1 LNSETKLKFQQP
13 VLLELPKFKTAL
25 EYRDRFSFGIDKL
38 DSKLQMHLEDVLGIF
53 GGTRYT
59 NILATRL
66 VVRSL
71 LPRNHGGSNAEKI

>member
-1 LNSETKLKFQQP
+1 MKFQQP
-13 VLLELPKFKTAL
+13 ALLEVPKFKTAL

-38 DSKLQMHLEDVLGIF
+38 DSKLQLHLDDILGIF

-59 NILATRL
+59 YSLATRL

-71 LPRNHGGSNAEKI
+71 LPRNHGGVEAEKT